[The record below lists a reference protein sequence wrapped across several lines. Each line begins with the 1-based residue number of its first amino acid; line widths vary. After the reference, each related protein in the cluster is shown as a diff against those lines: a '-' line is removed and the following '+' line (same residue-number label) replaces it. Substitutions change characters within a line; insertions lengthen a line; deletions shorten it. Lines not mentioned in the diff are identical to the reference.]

1 MPLIISS
8 RTVVLERS
16 DLFALPIIDLIVIAL
31 YFSLVIA
38 IGIRSAR
45 RIQNQEDYFL
55 AGRRFGKFIQTFAA
69 FGQGTSADNAVGVT
83 TTTFTNGIAGIW
95 SSLLYLFA
103 TPLYW
108 MVMPWMRRLR
118 LLTLGDFFE
127 KRYGSKPMAGVYAVI
142 GSIGMM
148 TIISVGFAAMTKTV
162 VALTPKSIDVLTIA
176 EQTEYEQAQ
185 ELDHLKAQDF
195 QSLTEQQKT
204 RLRELTLLKPRKLFS
219 HMNPDVLIWIVCGVV
234 LIYAVA
240 GGLEAAFLTDA
251 RGRLS
256 DRCPAGHI
264 YYHLICAVVSLCLG
278 QDQYHLWGL
287 ECPGCPVHGPF
298 AITGIIL

>member
-1 MPLIISS
+1 MPLIILS
-8 RTVVLERS
+8 RIIVLERS
-16 DLFALPIIDLIVIAL
+16 DLFSLPIIDLIVIAL

-38 IGIRSAR
+38 IGIWSAR
-45 RIQNQEDYFL
+45 RIRNQEDYFL

-83 TTTFTNGIAGIW
+83 TTTFTNGISGIW

-127 KRYGSKPMAGVYAVI
+127 ERYGSKPMAGAYAVI

-219 HMNPDVLIWIVCGVV
+219 HMNPDVLIWIVRVCLLSSCLCCCFPLPGPRSMPFM
-234 LIYAVA
+234 
-240 GGLEAAFLTDA
+240 GA
-251 RGRLS
+251 RVS
-256 DRCPAGHI
+256 WMPCPRSIRSYRNH
-264 YYHLICAVVSLCLG
+264 SLKYSALLL
-278 QDQYHLWGL
+278 QWIS
-287 ECPGCPVHGPF
+287 PG
-298 AITGIIL
+298 ITLLP